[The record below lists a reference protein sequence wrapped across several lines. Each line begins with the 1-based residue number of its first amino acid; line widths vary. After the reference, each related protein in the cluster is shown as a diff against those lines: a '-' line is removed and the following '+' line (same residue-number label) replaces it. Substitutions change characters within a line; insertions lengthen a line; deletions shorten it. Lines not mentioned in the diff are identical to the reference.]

1 MANTEEY
8 TRWQIKQ
15 NKDRIAVLLAQSFP
29 AGSEEEQRRLREIE
43 QRKGYIAGFYAE
55 LGTTEQA
62 DTDLAAQN
70 AQRAEL
76 VRELQGI
83 ANGGGKAYSTV
94 QGQVGAGNRRIA
106 ALASTGRGGMNA
118 SLNAANAQGQNKI
131 AGQQAAANAQAA
143 EKAQAQS
150 ALGQVIAQGQES
162 NNATTAQQIADLQRQ
177 YGQTP
182 AENPYAYG
190 ADIAGNLGQAAY
202 SYYAQGNNETPEQK
216 NKRLNGG

>member
-1 MANTEEY
+1 MPNPPVVSEY
-8 TRWQIKQ
+8 ENLQGEDRKAQLAKEQAMLASLQGEYGLKFYPDPTQRQ
-15 NKDRIAVLLAQSFP
+15 NAIAEVQRRIALLDAPFAQ
-29 AGSEEEQRRLREIE
+29 ER
-43 QRKGYIAGFYAE
+43 
-55 LGTTEQA
+55 
-62 DTDLAAQN
+62 
-70 AQRAEL
+70 QRAEL

-131 AGQQAAANAQAA
+131 AGQQHAANAQAA

-177 YGQTP
+177 YGQAP

-190 ADIAGNLGQAAY
+190 MGVAGSLGQAAY
-202 SYYAQGNNETPEQK
+202 AAYGQGNNETPEQK

>member
-15 NKDRIAVLLAQSFP
+15 NQDRLAALNSQSFP
-29 AGSEEEQRRLREIE
+29 AGSSEEKSRLLEIE
-43 QRKGYIAGFYAE
+43 QRKKYISQFYAE
-55 LGTTEQA
+55 LGTTEEA
-62 DTDLAAQN
+62 DTNLIAQN

-76 VRELQGI
+76 VKQLQGI
-83 ANGGGKAYSTV
+83 ANGGGQAYATV

-106 ALASTGRGGMNA
+106 ALASSGRGGLNA
-118 SLNAANAQGQNKI
+118 GLNAANATAQNDI
-131 AGQQAAANAQAA
+131 QGQQAANQARSA
-143 EKAQAQS
+143 EKAAAQG
-150 ALGQVIAQGQES
+150 ALGQVIAQGQDA
-162 NNATTAQQIADLQRQ
+162 NNAATAQTIADLQRQ

-190 ADIAGNLGQAAY
+190 AGIAGNLGQAAY
-202 SYYAQGNNETPEQK
+202 AAYGQGNNETPEQK

>member
-1 MANTEEY
+1 MPNPPVVSEYENLQEEDRKAQLAKEQAMLASLQGEY
-8 TRWQIKQ
+8 GLKFYPDPTQRQ
-15 NKDRIAVLLAQSFP
+15 NAIAEVQRRIALLDAPFAQ
-29 AGSEEEQRRLREIE
+29 ER
-43 QRKGYIAGFYAE
+43 
-55 LGTTEQA
+55 
-62 DTDLAAQN
+62 
-70 AQRAEL
+70 QRAEL

-131 AGQQAAANAQAA
+131 AGQQHAANAQAA

-177 YGQTP
+177 YGQAP

-190 ADIAGNLGQAAY
+190 INIAGSLGQAAY
-202 SYYAQGNNETPEQK
+202 TAYGQGNNETPEQK